1 MFREM
6 RRKNQLLEQ
15 KEALKILETSTS
27 GVLSLLGDNGY
38 PYGVPLSFVY
48 YENKIYFH
56 CAKEGHKLD
65 EIKNYD
71 KASFCIIEKDD
82 VSPKEFTT
90 HFRSIIAFG
99 KVRIIEDNAEMLK
112 YIKILGKKYAPDDIK
127 GIEDEIKKDFSRMKM
142 IEFDIEHLTGKE
154 AIELVR
160 KRKSN

>member
-6 RRKNQLLEQ
+6 RRKNQLLEH
-15 KEALKILETSTS
+15 KEAIKILESATS

-48 YENKIYFH
+48 YDNKIYFH

-65 EIKNYD
+65 AIKNCN
-71 KASFCIIEKDD
+71 KASFCIIEKDN

-99 KVRIIEDNAEMLK
+99 KVRIIEDEIEMLK
-112 YIKILGKKYAPDDIK
+112 YIKILGKKYAPNDDK
-127 GIEDEIKKDFSRMKM
+127 GLEDEIKKDFSRMKM

-154 AIELVR
+154 AIELVK

>member
-65 EIKNYD
+65 AIKNYD

-99 KVRIIEDNAEMLK
+99 KVRIIEDTAEMLK
-112 YIKILGKKYAPDDIK
+112 YIKQNNIAEKIEKALFETIKEKKILTPDLG
-127 GIEDEIKKDFSRMKM
+127 GIATTTDFTNEIIKK
-142 IEFDIEHLTGKE
+142 L
-154 AIELVR
+154 
-160 KRKSN
+160 

>member
-6 RRKNQLLEQ
+6 RRKNQLLEH
-15 KEALKILETSTS
+15 KEAIKILETSTS
-27 GVLSLLGDNGY
+27 GALSLLGDNGY

-48 YENKIYFH
+48 YDNKIYFH

-65 EIKNYD
+65 AIKNCN
-71 KASFCIIEKDD
+71 KASFCIIEKDN

-99 KVRIIEDNAEMLK
+99 KVRIIEDEIEMLK
-112 YIKILGKKYAPDDIK
+112 YIKILGKKYAPNDDK
-127 GIEDEIKKDFSRMKM
+127 GLEDEIKKDFLRMKM

-154 AIELVR
+154 AIELVK

>member
-6 RRKNQLLEQ
+6 RRKNQLLEH
-15 KEALKILETSTS
+15 KEAIKILETSTS

-48 YENKIYFH
+48 YDNKIYFH

-65 EIKNYD
+65 AIKNCN
-71 KASFCIIEKDD
+71 KASFCIIEKDN

-99 KVRIIEDNAEMLK
+99 KARIIEDEIEMLK
-112 YIKILGKKYAPDDIK
+112 YIRILGKKYAPNDDK
-127 GIEDEIKKDFSRMKM
+127 GLEDEIKKDFLRMKM

-154 AIELVR
+154 AIELVK

>member
-6 RRKNQLLEQ
+6 RRKNQLLEH
-15 KEALKILETSTS
+15 KEAIEILESATS

-48 YENKIYFH
+48 YDNKIYFH

-65 EIKNYD
+65 AIKNYN
-71 KASFCIIEKDD
+71 KASFCIIEKDN

-99 KVRIIEDNAEMLK
+99 KVRIIEDEIEMLK
-112 YIKILGKKYAPDDIK
+112 YIRILGKKYAPNDDK
-127 GIEDEIKKDFSRMKM
+127 GLEDEIKKDFPRMKM

-154 AIELVR
+154 AIELVK

>member
-6 RRKNQLLEQ
+6 RRKNQLLEH
-15 KEALKILETSTS
+15 KEAIKILESATS

-48 YENKIYFH
+48 YDNKIYFH

-65 EIKNYD
+65 AIKNCN
-71 KASFCIIEKDD
+71 KASFCIIEKDN

-99 KVRIIEDNAEMLK
+99 KAKIIEDEIEMLK
-112 YIKILGKKYAPDDIK
+112 YIKILGKKYAPNDDK
-127 GIEDEIKKDFSRMKM
+127 GLEDEIKKDFSRMKM

-154 AIELVR
+154 AIELVK

>member
-6 RRKNQLLEQ
+6 RRKNQLLEH
-15 KEALKILETSTS
+15 KEAIKILESATS

-48 YENKIYFH
+48 YDNKIYFH

-65 EIKNYD
+65 AIKNCN
-71 KASFCIIEKDD
+71 KASFCIIEKDN

-99 KVRIIEDNAEMLK
+99 KVRIIEDEIEMLK
-112 YIKILGKKYAPDDIK
+112 YIRILGKKYAPNDDK
-127 GIEDEIKKDFSRMKM
+127 GLEDEIKKDFSRMKM

-154 AIELVR
+154 AIELVK